1 MEWKRWS
8 GVEELQSTTELKYCN
23 YHAELSYIPHSEQR
37 RFLVCL
43 LRLPELLV
51 RRAGGVGEVE
61 WFEEAAILFE
71 YLLKCFKHYAHLC
84 YTPH

>member
-8 GVEELQSTTELKYCN
+8 GLEELHSTTELKYCN
-23 YHAELSYIPHSEQR
+23 YHAELS
-37 RFLVCL
+37 LVCL
-43 LRLPELLV
+43 LSLPELQYIV

>member
-8 GVEELQSTTELKYCN
+8 GLEELQSTTELKYCN

-61 WFEEAAILFE
+61 WFGGAAMNNILFE
-71 YLLKCFKHYAHLC
+71 YLLKCCKHYAHL
-84 YTPH
+84 